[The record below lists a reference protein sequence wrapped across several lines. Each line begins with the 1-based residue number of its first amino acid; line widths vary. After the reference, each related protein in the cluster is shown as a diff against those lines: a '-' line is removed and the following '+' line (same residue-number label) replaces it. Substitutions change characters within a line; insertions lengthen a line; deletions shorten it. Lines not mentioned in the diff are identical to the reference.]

1 MIVQDNWTSYALPY
15 LKETRGRFVGVSSI
29 AGKCPTARASGYPSS
44 KAAVTGFYN
53 SLRQELAGSGV
64 SVTGIYPKV
73 EERRLKL
80 FISKNNKNSTPAD
93 H

>member
-1 MIVQDNWTSYALPY
+1 
-15 LKETRGRFVGVSSI
+15 
-29 AGKCPTARASGYPSS
+29 
-44 KAAVTGFYN
+44 VTGFYN